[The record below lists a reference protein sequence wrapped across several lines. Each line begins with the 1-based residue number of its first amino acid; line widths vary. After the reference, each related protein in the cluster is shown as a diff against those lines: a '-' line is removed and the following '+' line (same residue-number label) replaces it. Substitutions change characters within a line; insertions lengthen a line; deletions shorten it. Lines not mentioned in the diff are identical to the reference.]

1 MSKASYFKGHT
12 IEYDV
17 SGPQLII
24 DGHEKPVRQADGWF
38 QLMMTNFKREIA
50 LSTCEVGFI
59 IKPDLRNA
67 EGRGNQETIGTTRVP
82 TVTVRRSR
90 EIRHEG
96 VNITR
101 LGNCIFPAGAL

>member
-38 QLMMTNFKREIA
+38 QLMMTNLKREIA
-50 LSTCEVGFI
+50 FST
-59 IKPDLRNA
+59 
-67 EGRGNQETIGTTRVP
+67 
-82 TVTVRRSR
+82 
-90 EIRHEG
+90 
-96 VNITR
+96 
-101 LGNCIFPAGAL
+101 